1 MQSIAKRKILVTAGL
16 PYANGQIHMGHLVEY
31 LQTDMWVRYQKLRG
45 HECHYF
51 CGDDTHGTSIMIAAQ
66 KAGVTPEKYVA
77 DLRVGRLKDFADFQ
91 IEFTNFSSTHIPE
104 NKELCDMFYN
114 KMKEKGHIASK
125 DVKQAYCEH
134 DKMFLPDRYVK
145 GTCPKCGAKD
155 QYGDSCDVCAA
166 TYGPNDL
173 IDPHCSICGNK
184 PVLKSS
190 EHLVF
195 KLNDFKSYLQKWV
208 PEHNDKDISKK
219 LMEWFNEDLRDWDIS
234 RDAPYF
240 GFQIPGYTDKYFY
253 VWVDAPIG
261 YIAASQEWLKKQ
273 GRSYEEIWKDD
284 KYEIYHFIGKDIV
297 YFHSLFW
304 PAMLKAADLRSPNKI
319 CVHGMLTINGEKMSK
334 SKGTFIN
341 ARTYLKH
348 LDPTYLR
355 YYYACKLSGA
365 AEDLDLNLEDFV
377 ARVNSDLIGKIT
389 NLVSRGAQMLTK
401 KMDGRLGT
409 VDSEGQKLIDK
420 AIAKSALI
428 AELFEAREFS
438 KVITEVRGL
447 AEEGNR
453 YFDEKEPWKL
463 LKSDEQKTKAVLTA
477 TVNFFRILA
486 TYLKPFIPEYAKQVE
501 TLLKIELLWANIATN
516 LENVKINDY
525 SHIAVRV
532 EDEKVKQMVED
543 SKETTQPKAQAAVAT
558 TSEFISIDDFMK
570 IDLRVA
576 KVVKAE
582 AIPEADKLLKITVS
596 VGSVEK
602 TVFAGIKS
610 KYKPEDLVGKHV
622 VLVNNL
628 QPRKMKFGLSE
639 GMLLAASDESSGPFL
654 LAVDEGAG
662 AGFKI
667 K

>member
-1 MQSIAKRKILVTAGL
+1 MQKIEKRKIAVTAGL

-31 LQTDMWVRYQKLRG
+31 IQTDIWVRFQKLRG

-51 CGDDTHGTSIMIAAQ
+51 CGDDTHGTSVMISAQ
-66 KAGVTPEKYVA
+66 KAGVTPEKYVSE
-77 DLRVGRLKDFADFQ
+77 LREQRLKDFKDFQ
-91 IEFTNFSSTHIPE
+91 IEFTNFSTTHSPE
-104 NKELCDMFYN
+104 NKELCDLFYL

-125 DVKQAYCEH
+125 MVKQAFCEH

-145 GTCPKCGAKD
+145 GTCPKCNAKD
-155 QYGDSCDVCAA
+155 QYGDTCDVCAS
-166 TYGPNDL
+166 TYGPNEL
-173 IDPHCSICGNK
+173 KDPFCTICKNT

-195 KLNDFKSYLQKWV
+195 KLNDFKDYLKEWV
-208 PEHNDKDISKK
+208 PAHNEKDISKK

-261 YIAASQEWLKKQ
+261 YIASSWEWLKKQ

-284 KYEIYHFIGKDIV
+284 AFEIYHFIGKDII

-304 PAMLKAADLRSPNKI
+304 PAMLKAAGLRSPNKI

-341 ARTYLKH
+341 ARTYLNH
-348 LDPTYLR
+348 LHPTYLR

-365 AEDLDLNLEDFV
+365 AEDIDLNLEDFV

-389 NLVSRGAQMLTK
+389 NLISRGAQMLTK
-401 KMDGRLGT
+401 KMDSTLSA
-409 VDSEGQKLIDK
+409 VDAEGQILLDK
-420 AIAKSALI
+420 ALAKADLI
-428 AELFEAREFS
+428 ASLFEAREYS
-438 KVITEVRGL
+438 KVIVEVRGL

-463 LKSDEQKTKAVLTA
+463 LKADAAAAKVVLTN
-477 TVNFFRILA
+477 TINYFKILA
-486 TYLKPFIPEYAKQVE
+486 TYLKPIMPDYALQVE
-501 TLLKIELLWANIATN
+501 AALNCKPLLWETLADK
-516 LENVKINDY
+516 LENVKINEY
-525 SHIAVRV
+525 NHIATRI

-543 SKETTQPKAQAAVAT
+543 SKDTTGVKVDAAKK
-558 TSEFISIDDFMK
+558 SEYISIDDFTK
-570 IDLRVA
+570 IDLKVA
-576 KVVKAE
+576 KVIKAE
-582 AIPEADKLLKITVS
+582 LIPEADKLLKITVS
-596 VGSVEK
+596 VGEVEK

-610 KYKPEDLVGKHV
+610 KYNPDTLIGKHV

-639 GMLLAASDESSGPFL
+639 GMLLAASDDANGPFL
-654 LAVDEGAG
+654 LTVDDGAKDG
-662 AGFKI
+662 YKI